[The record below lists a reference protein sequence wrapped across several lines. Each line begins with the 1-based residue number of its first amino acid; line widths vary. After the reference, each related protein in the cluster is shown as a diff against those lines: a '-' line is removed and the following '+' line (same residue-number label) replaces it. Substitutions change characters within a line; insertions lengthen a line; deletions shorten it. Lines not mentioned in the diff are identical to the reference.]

1 MKTSYIKLRF
11 ASAGLLL
18 LLMMPSCKKYLLYNS
33 QSTISQSVAFTSVSY
48 TNSAVIGVYNLLNG
62 DNGLTKEATI
72 WSLTTDEFKTSGS
85 YGDDRRGVSMYGPTK
100 DNSEIYS
107 AFINLYTGIERA
119 NIAIKGIQTST
130 LYAGG
135 AAGNPQ
141 MGTYLGEV
149 MALRSLYYFVLVRN
163 WGSVVAQW
171 VPSSD
176 EPALDV
182 PVTQGKDVLDHLIA
196 DLKTAEDLVPWRSD
210 AGYPDTR
217 FTKGAVKALR
227 ARIALFRG
235 GYMMD
240 KPTHTMT
247 RYSDYL
253 TDYKIAYQECAD
265 LMARRDQ
272 HDLNPVYEN
281 IFKTLHSA
289 TRLDPTNELMF
300 EIGAY
305 GGSGSTDDKLG
316 YYNGLRF
323 NASSPYGASSG
334 GILCIPTYFYEFDPV
349 ADSRRDVTINAFQI
363 DANGNKIMNTLT
375 NMTDGKFRK
384 SWLATAGGTN
394 QYLGVHWP
402 VMRFADVLLMFA
414 EADNEINQSPSAA
427 AQSALMEIRK
437 RAYAGYASA
446 IPVIPTDYAG
456 FFQAI
461 VKERLLEFGGEAV
474 RKYDLMRWN
483 LMGSKFDET
492 RTKLRALMNGTAPYN
507 NMPLYVYNRA
517 AAYAVTNS
525 QQELSTVDNYGGA
538 PNATLF
544 QPGLGSST
552 APTGYTA
559 YKWRADISEAGITG
573 TSTGFATFFLS
584 NKSEVFPFS
593 TTLLLQNTQIVQNYG
608 Y

>member
-1 MKTSYIKLRF
+1 MKSFNIKLRI
-11 ASAGLLL
+11 ASFSLLL
-18 LLMMPSCKKYLLYNS
+18 LILTPSCKKYLLYES
-33 QSTISQSVAFTSVSY
+33 QSTISQNVAFTSTSY
-48 TNSAVIGVYNLLNG
+48 TNTAVVGVYNILNG

-85 YGDDRRGVSMYGPTK
+85 FGDDRRGVSMYGATK

-107 AFINLYTGIERA
+107 AFINLYVGIERA
-119 NIAIKGIQTST
+119 NICIRGVKNSP
-130 LYAGG
+130 LYTNGPTG
-135 AAGNPQ
+135 SPE
-141 MGTYLGEV
+141 MGRYLGESLG
-149 MALRSLYYFVLVRN
+149 LRALYYFVLVRN

-176 EPALDV
+176 EPAIDV
-182 PVTQGKDVLDHLIA
+182 PVTSGTDILDHLLD
-196 DLKTAEDLVPWRSD
+196 DLKQAEDLVPWRSD

-217 FTKGAVKALR
+217 LTKGAIKGLR

-240 KPTHTMT
+240 KATHTML
-247 RYSDYL
+247 RSNNYLDY
-253 TDYKIAYQECAD
+253 YKIAYQECAD

-281 IFKTLHSA
+281 IFKTLHSS

-316 YYNGLRF
+316 YYNGLRI
-323 NASSPYGASSG
+323 NASSAYGQGGG
-334 GILCIPTYFYEFDPV
+334 GILAIPTYFYEFDPI
-349 ADSRRDVTINAFQI
+349 ADCRRDVTINCFQI
-363 DANGNKIMNTLT
+363 DANGMKIMNTLT

-384 SWLATAGGTN
+384 SWTTVTGTN

-402 VMRFADVLLMFA
+402 VIRFADVLLMFA
-414 EADNEINQSPSAA
+414 EADNEINQAPSAA
-427 AQSALMEIRK
+427 AQSALMEVRK
-437 RAYAGYASA
+437 RAYVGYTSA
-446 IPVIPTDYAG
+446 IPAIPGDYAN

-461 VKERLLEFGGEAV
+461 VKERLLEFGGEAM

-483 LMGSKFDET
+483 IMGSKFDET
-492 RTKLRALMNGTAPYN
+492 RTKLRALMNGQAPYAN
-507 NMPLYVYNRA
+507 VPLYVYNKA
-517 AAYAVTNS
+517 AVYNVTNS
-525 QQELSTVDNYGGA
+525 QQEVSTVDNYGGA
-538 PNATLF
+538 PSASLF
-544 QPGLGSST
+544 QPGLGTSS

-559 YKWRADISEAGITG
+559 YKWRIDLSEAAITG
-573 TSTGFATFFLS
+573 TSTGFATFFVS
-584 NKSEVFPFS
+584 NKSEVLPFS
-593 TTLLLQNTQIVQNYG
+593 STLLNQNTQTVQNFG